1 MPKFWP
7 LCPQRNNKDRYWKFG
22 GGLNSLNLRCGKRGV
37 FFELLAWT
45 EVSLRPSSSLPFLNT
60 IVSIKKLPLPLRFLP
75 SFALNYRNLA
85 CLLAVLFLSFF
96 CLCSCHL
103 SFLYFF
109 ILIFLFNLF
118 FLSQN
123 VIYELINTEQVYM
136 DDLSATLEVS
146 IRVECEARMV
156 LFTNYMGKP
165 VGSRY
170 WQHTAKHPIQG

>member
-45 EVSLRPSSSLPFLNT
+45 EVCLRPSSSLPFLNA
-60 IVSIKKLPLPLRFLP
+60 IVSVQKLPLPLRFPP
-75 SFALNYRNLA
+75 SFFRSWLWKR

-96 CLCSCHL
+96 CLCPCHL
-103 SFLYFF
+103 SFLYLL
-109 ILIFLFNLF
+109 ILIFLFNHF

-146 IRVECEARMV
+146 IRVEC
-156 LFTNYMGKP
+156 
-165 VGSRY
+165 
-170 WQHTAKHPIQG
+170 

>member
-45 EVSLRPSSSLPFLNT
+45 EVSLRPSSSLPFLNA
-60 IVSIKKLPLPLRFLP
+60 IVSVQKLPLPLRFPP
-75 SFALNYRNLA
+75 SFPLNYGNVA

-96 CLCSCHL
+96 CLCPCHL
-103 SFLYFF
+103 SFLYFL
-109 ILIFLFNLF
+109 ILIFLFNHF

-146 IRVECEARMV
+146 IRVEC
-156 LFTNYMGKP
+156 
-165 VGSRY
+165 
-170 WQHTAKHPIQG
+170 